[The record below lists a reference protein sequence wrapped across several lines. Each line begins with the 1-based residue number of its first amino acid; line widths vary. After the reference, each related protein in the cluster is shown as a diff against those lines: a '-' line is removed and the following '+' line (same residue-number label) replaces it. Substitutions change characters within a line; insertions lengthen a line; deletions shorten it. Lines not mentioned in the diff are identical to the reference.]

1 MAGNF
6 FLKLLLFPVYILF
19 NIIVWVKNKLF
30 DYQILKSTKPSIYT
44 INVGNLA
51 VGGTGKTPMV
61 EYLVN
66 LFQNEYST
74 AILSRGYGRKTKGF
88 FQANA
93 NSNANNIGDEPFQYF
108 QKFGEKIKVFVGEN
122 RVEAYKKII
131 QIEPETKLLLLDDAL
146 QHRKISAHFN
156 IVLTDYNNLI
166 YNDLLLPIGR
176 LREPISSLK
185 RANILIITKCPAS
198 LSENEANKIESVF
211 RENLLSDFPIF
222 FTTIQYENPV
232 QINGNETNLSSEIIM
247 ATGLANAKPFQEYCK
262 KNWTVKKHFEFAD
275 HYNYKPSD
283 IENIVSQLADNESLL
298 VTEKDF
304 VKLNVMLPESVS
316 AFYLPIKVAFLFN
329 KTEEFNIILG
339 DSIKDFYKN

>member
-1 MAGNF
+1 MTGNF
-6 FLKLLLFPVYILF
+6 FLKVLLFPVYILF
-19 NIIVWVKNKLF
+19 NVIVWVKNKLF

-61 EYLVN
+61 EYLVS
-66 LFQNEYST
+66 LFQNEYSA

-93 NSNANNIGDEPFQYF
+93 SSNANNIGDEPFQYS
-108 QKFGEKIKVFVGEN
+108 QKFGDKINVFVGEN

-131 QIEPETKLLLLDDAL
+131 KIEPKTKLLLLDDAF
-146 QHRKISAHFN
+146 QHRKISAHLN
-156 IVLTDYNNLI
+156 IILTDYNNLI

-198 LSENEANKIESVF
+198 LPENEANKIESVF
-211 RENLLSDFPIF
+211 RENLPSDLPIF
-222 FTTIQYENPV
+222 FTTIQYEKPF
-232 QINGNETNLSSEIIM
+232 QFNGKLSEMSNEIII
-247 ATGLANAKPFQEYCK
+247 ATGLANSKPFQEYCK
-262 KNWTVKKHFEFAD
+262 KNWSVKKHFEFAD
-275 HYNYKPSD
+275 HYDYKTSD
-283 IENIVSQLADNESLL
+283 IENITSQLAENESLL

-304 VKLNVMLPESVS
+304 VKLNGMLPESIS
-316 AFYLPIKVAFLFN
+316 AFYLPIKVSFLFN
-329 KTEEFNIILG
+329 KTDEFNSILG
-339 DSIKDFYKN
+339 NSIKEYYKN